1 MVAAFRAANDAIR
14 KTLDGAGEY
23 GMKELTEVLSLL
35 ATRYGFASF
44 NAVPVDLEQGTGTN
58 PTRPSRREEI
68 ALPGEE
74 VRNHSC

>member
-23 GMKELTEVLSLL
+23 GMNELTEVLSLL

-44 NAVPVDLEQGTGTN
+44 KAVPVDLEQETGTI
-58 PTRPSRREEI
+58 PTRPSRRKRLHFP
-68 ALPGEE
+68 AK
-74 VRNHSC
+74 R